1 MCCRCKKIVGSYIF
15 SSLNG
20 VATQSAN
27 LEKRAQI
34 FQVWNFQPVLIF
46 LTIIML
52 VPPKFFN
59 FLFHYAMIPV

>member
-1 MCCRCKKIVGSYIF
+1 MCCRCTKIVGSYIF
-15 SSLNG
+15 LSLNG
-20 VATQSAN
+20 VATQFAN

-46 LTIIML
+46 LTIML
-52 VPPKFFN
+52 VPPKFVN